1 MCGRYH
7 QHKPREALELM
18 FEIGQVLD
26 ELAEFTPRYNIA
38 PTQRAPIVRALPDGT
53 RTLSLMRWGLVP
65 RWTRAADER
74 AALKDA
80 GRLINARAETAPEK
94 PSFRDAVVRRRCLV
108 PATGFYEWRREGVTV
123 KQPFNITPAEGVFFA
138 FGGLWERWQ
147 PPSPEGAPALET
159 FSILTCAANADL
171 GGLHDRMPVLIPSD
185 AFAAWLD
192 PAGADLAPLAR
203 LVEPAPPGTLVL
215 APANP
220 QVNSVKN
227 EGPALLQP
235 VQGALFPGF

>member
-1 MCGRYH
+1 
-7 QHKPREALELM
+7 M

-26 ELAEFTPRYNIA
+26 ELAEFTPRWNIA
-38 PTQRAPIVRALPDGT
+38 PTQRAPVVRARPDGT
-53 RTLSLMRWGLVP
+53 RTLSLLRWGLVP

-94 PSFRDAVVRRRCLV
+94 PSFREAVVRRRCLV
-108 PATGFYEWRREGVTV
+108 PATGFYEWRREGVSV
-123 KQPFNITPAEGVFFA
+123 KQPFSITPASGVFFA

-147 PPSPEGAPALET
+147 PPSRADADAAERALDTGIAQPLET

-171 GGLHDRMPVLIPSD
+171 SGLHDRMPVLVPPE

-192 PAGADLAPLAR
+192 PTRTDLGSLAH
-203 LVEPAPPGTLVL
+203 LVQPARPGSLVL

-220 QVNSVKN
+220 QVNSVRS
-227 EGPALLQP
+227 EGPALLEA
-235 VQGALFPGF
+235 VQGSLFPGL